1 MLDKINGLIQ
11 VIGGWDVAAGTIAIV
26 VEFALRM
33 FKSEKPLSI
42 AYMIS
47 DSFKA
52 VGTLV
57 LKAAQFL
64 DKILPQRLK

>member
-1 MLDKINGLIQ
+1 MLQKINELIQ

-33 FKSEKPLSI
+33 IKTSKPLSI
-42 AYMIS
+42 LYILV
-47 DSFKA
+47 D
-52 VGTLV
+52 TLSGV
-57 LKAAQFL
+57 SKLLEKAAQFL